1 MVAEVIGGILSGS
14 LALLADAGHMI
25 TDAASIGLALL
36 AMRMAERPETV
47 ERTFGHH
54 RTEVLAAMINVLA
67 LWLIAGWVFF
77 EAYHRFWAVPKVE
90 SGLVLIVGGT
100 GLVVNI
106 LAARVL
112 RSSAE
117 HSMNVEGA
125 FRHVMADLYGSIG
138 VIVSGILI
146 WTVGWNI
153 ADPILGVVL
162 GLLIVYNS
170 RGLVRKVFH
179 VLMEGTPRDLDIFK
193 LCRDIEELEGV
204 TLVHDVHA
212 WTISTDNELLTA
224 HVLIDPSWQG
234 DTNELLDEVRQIAYE
249 EHGLAHITI
258 QVETTA
264 SGCKERHI
272 GHLGSRFWQPT

>member
-1 MVAEVIGGILSGS
+1 
-14 LALLADAGHMI
+14 
-25 TDAASIGLALL
+25 
-36 AMRMAERPETV
+36 
-47 ERTFGHH
+47 
-54 RTEVLAAMINVLA
+54 
-67 LWLIAGWVFF
+67 
-77 EAYHRFWAVPKVE
+77 
-90 SGLVLIVGGT
+90 
-100 GLVVNI
+100 
-106 LAARVL
+106 
-112 RSSAE
+112 
-117 HSMNVEGA
+117 
-125 FRHVMADLYGSIG
+125 MADLYGSIG

-162 GLLIVYNS
+162 GLLNVYNS
-170 RGLVRKVFH
+170 RRLVRKVFH

-224 HVLIDPSWQG
+224 HVLIDPSWKG
-234 DTNELLDEVRQIAYE
+234 DTNELLGEVRQIAYE

-272 GHLGSRFWQPT
+272 GHLGPRFWQPT